1 MHIEYD
7 PAKRDATLLAR
18 GLDMARSAEVW
29 NGPTV
34 TIPDD
39 RRDYGETRLVTVG
52 ILAARM
58 VVLVWTPRG
67 DTRRIISLRKA
78 NAREQA
84 TYRTSL

>member
-7 PAKRDATLLAR
+7 PAKREATLSAR
-18 GLDMARSAEVW
+18 ALDMARSAEVW

-34 TIPDD
+34 TIPDT
-39 RRDYGETRLVTVG
+39 RRDYGEDRFMTVGRLSSRLV
-52 ILAARM
+52 
-58 VVLVWTPRG
+58 VLIWTPRG

-84 TYRTSL
+84 AFGPSP